1 MHRRWGLFTLA
12 MLLAATAFA
21 LPAQAGDRAHDN
33 GFFLRLSGGGGS
45 ASTDLEYGG
54 SKLKLDGT
62 TADLNVAIGAIVA
75 RNLAL
80 HGTLWGWA
88 ISNPDMTLDG
98 FTAES
103 NGNLMLSAVGVGLTY
118 YFMPVNMYLSGSVG
132 AGQLT
137 AEEDGHTSDSDKGPI
152 VDITLG
158 KEWWVGSSWGLGVA
172 LSGGYHSVP
181 DGGIDASWQGT
192 SFAVRFTAT
201 LN

>member
-1 MHRRWGLFTLA
+1 MHRRMGLFTLA
-12 MLLAATAFA
+12 MLLAAMAFA

-88 ISNPDMTLDG
+88 ISNPDMTMDS
-98 FTAES
+98 FKVTPISRVSRSEKITDC
-103 NGNLMLSAVGVGLTY
+103 SAT
-118 YFMPVNMYLSGSVG
+118 
-132 AGQLT
+132 
-137 AEEDGHTSDSDKGPI
+137 DHSDSPGESEALARSPR
-152 VDITLG
+152 LAA
-158 KEWWVGSSWGLGVA
+158 SSSIRRHNCWR
-172 LSGGYHSVP
+172 
-181 DGGIDASWQGT
+181 T
-192 SFAVRFTAT
+192 
-201 LN
+201 